1 VAVWLCADLNVECV
15 RDLLE
20 RIEQLKDRLKYLAVG
35 RKNVEIPQPEVVYPG
50 MEWNES
56 LK

>member
-1 VAVWLCADLNVECV
+1 VWLCPDPNVELV

-35 RKNVEIPQPEVVYPG
+35 RKDVEIPQPEVVYPAI
-50 MEWNES
+50 EWN
-56 LK
+56 